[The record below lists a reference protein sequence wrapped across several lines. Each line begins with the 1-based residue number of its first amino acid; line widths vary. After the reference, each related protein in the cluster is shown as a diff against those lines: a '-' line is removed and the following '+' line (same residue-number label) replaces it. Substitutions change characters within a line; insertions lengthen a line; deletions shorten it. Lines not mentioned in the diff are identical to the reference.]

1 MKILNKG
8 LLDAHHHSTSLASRL
23 QLLGAAFLFSTGGAA
38 IKAATLN
45 GWQVASF
52 RSGVAAAALL
62 LFLPESRRV
71 RSWRVLLVGLAYAS
85 CLILFVLSNKLTIA
99 ANAIFLQSTAPLYL
113 LLLGPWLLKERI
125 RRADLILMG
134 VLGLGMSM
142 FFLDRQ
148 IPVRT
153 APDPAL
159 GNVLALVSG
168 ISWALTLA
176 GLRWVGSLERFGQPL
191 LATVTA
197 GNALACILCLPM
209 ALPAAAFSPQ
219 DVLVIG
225 YLGTVQIG
233 LAYVFLTRAMR
244 SVPALESSLL
254 LLAEPALNPI
264 WAALVHGERPGGFA
278 LLGGS
283 LILAATL
290 ASVVRRKANAPN
302 VLE

>member
-8 LLDAHHHSTSLASRL
+8 PLDAPLHSTSLVNRL

-176 GLRWVGSLERFGQPL
+176 GLRWVGSRERFGQPL

-209 ALPAAAFSPQ
+209 ALPVAAFSPQ

-290 ASVVRRKANAPN
+290 ASVVRRKANTAN

>member
-1 MKILNKG
+1 MEILNNG
-8 LLDAHHHSTSLASRL
+8 LLDDSYHSPSLVSRL

-52 RSGVAAAALL
+52 RSGVAAAAML

-85 CLILFVLSNKLTIA
+85 CLILFVLSNKLTTA

-113 LLLGPWLLKERI
+113 LLLGPWLLKERT

-148 IPVRT
+148 TPVRT

-176 GLRWVGSLERFGQPL
+176 GLRWVGSRERSGQPL
-191 LATVTA
+191 LATVAA

-209 ALPAAAFSPQ
+209 ALPAAFSLQ
-219 DVLVIG
+219 DALVIG

-233 LAYVFLTRAMR
+233 LAYVLLTRAMR
-244 SVPALESSLL
+244 SVPALESALL

-290 ASVVRRKANAPN
+290 ARAVQRKTSTA
-302 VLE
+302 

>member
-1 MKILNKG
+1 MEILNNG
-8 LLDAHHHSTSLASRL
+8 LLDAPHHSTSLVSRL

-85 CLILFVLSNKLTIA
+85 CLILFVLSNKLTTA

-113 LLLGPWLLKERI
+113 LLLGPWLLKERA

-148 IPVRT
+148 TPVRT

-168 ISWALTLA
+168 ISWALTLV
-176 GLRWVGSLERFGQPL
+176 GLRWVGSRERSGQPL
-191 LATVTA
+191 LATVAA
-197 GNALACILCLPM
+197 GNALAFILCLPM
-209 ALPAAAFSPQ
+209 ALPAAAFSLQ
-219 DVLVIG
+219 DALVIG

-233 LAYVFLTRAMR
+233 LAYVLLTRAMR
-244 SVPALESSLL
+244 SVPALESALL

-290 ASVVRRKANAPN
+290 ARAVQRKASTA
-302 VLE
+302 